1 VIPSPPAAGKS
12 PHVRPHARTSA
23 PQSSVTDPRI
33 AALEAALAS
42 RPPFRAVEAPSL
54 LGGARTPAGAA
65 RAAVA
70 LLLRVRGG
78 EVELLLIR
86 RAEREGDPWSG
97 HMALPGGRWQP
108 GDANLA
114 VTAARETREEVGI
127 DLWRHGRR
135 LGELDELAPRSA
147 RIPGIVVSPFVYH
160 LTGGPEPRP
169 NHEVQA
175 AIWVRVDEL
184 LHPDAAIEYLH
195 DLADGGTLAFPAYD
209 ARGQVVWGMTHRI
222 LAGFLE
228 LYAQCTASPG
238 PE

>member
-1 VIPSPPAAGKS
+1 
-12 PHVRPHARTSA
+12 
-23 PQSSVTDPRI
+23 VTDPRI
-33 AALEAALAS
+33 AALEAGLAS
-42 RPPFRAVEAPSL
+42 RPPFRA
-54 LGGARTPAGAA
+54 PAGAGA

-70 LLLRVRGG
+70 LLLRVDGG

-108 GDANLA
+108 GDADLA
-114 VTAARETREEVGI
+114 ATAARETLEEVGI
-127 DLWRHGRR
+127 DVGRHGRR

-147 RIPGIVVSPFVYH
+147 RLPGIVVSPFVHH
-160 LTGGPEPRP
+160 LTGRVEPRP
-169 NHEVQA
+169 NHEVQEA
-175 AIWVRVDEL
+175 LWVRVDEL
-184 LHPDAAIEYLH
+184 LHPDAATEYLH
-195 DLADGGTLAFPAYD
+195 DLADGNTLAFPAYD

-228 LYAQCTASPG
+228 LYAQSVSPPG

>member
-1 VIPSPPAAGKS
+1 
-12 PHVRPHARTSA
+12 
-23 PQSSVTDPRI
+23 VTDPRI

-42 RPPFRAVEAPSL
+42 RPPFRAVEPPSL
-54 LGGARTPAGAA
+54 LRGAKTPPSAS

-70 LLLRVRGG
+70 LLLRIEGGTKGG

-108 GDANLA
+108 GDGTLA
-114 VTAARETREEVGI
+114 ITAARETREEVGI

-147 RIPGIVVSPFVYH
+147 RIPSIVVSPFVYH
-160 LTGGPEPRP
+160 VAPGAKVRP
-169 NHEVQA
+169 NHEVQEA
-175 AIWVRVDEL
+175 LWVRVDEL

-195 DLADGGTLAFPAYD
+195 DLADGGTLSFPAYH

-228 LYAQCTASPG
+228 LYAQCVSSAG